1 MYRNPNICG
10 IEASTKGDEV
20 ELVSRFLAPL
30 CARDE
35 TARNIALAAARST
48 VEGWLGGVGSPNQ
61 WEEAT
66 GEMKDNNHASGKF
79 KGQDGRYDMSI
90 ERSPSKSSPKN
101 VKEQASSP
109 DTFRSDCFFP
119 QSVTENLVF
128 PEDGGTE
135 STERYPSGSFDC
147 VDGGRLGSNESS
159 SFGTPVERRKYMGG
173 GAGAVGGGAGGDSAD
188 GNRSGRST
196 SSDEGKGFRIEQL
209 AGKCRRFKDT
219 GTSETRFASSCDNE
233 RKYLISSSNERL
245 NEFTQEDR
253 IPRTKNSIKVKGA
266 KQRQPE
272 EDDLDL
278 DTRIYGK
285 SPKFDENLGNA
296 FFDRRNVNF
305 RSKSSDL
312 LERNRYRAD
321 DTEITGGRSRDR
333 VVFNTLDGFDND
345 NANEIYRDNEILVED
360 ANFENSED
368 DLEDGN
374 RPNWRRYEQQ
384 QQQQEQDCLRKNEE
398 RKFSAGQIKR
408 PLSQDEDVSSKSGR
422 VLDSPEVTPGDVG
435 RMLNLGNALD
445 GPRQTQANKYLSLVT
460 LHLPVILRLSVNC
473 PFQNVRIKCAEI
485 LEMVKDRGLPV
496 PEPAFDGPS
505 AFVPTSELPDLNN
518 LDEKTRILLMDA
530 FLQNNRLDHVS
541 RVMSSHPLYLD
552 HFLRTQNFILRGDG
566 PLPYD
571 YRHLIAIMAA
581 GRHQCSYLINLQ
593 KGEFL
598 LQGGKP
604 SWLQGLK
611 SIPRKLQD
619 LYEINKI
626 LAHRPWLL
634 SKEHIE
640 KLTKGADNWSLA
652 EVVHAIVLLAHFHS
666 LSSFVFSCGINE
678 ELDNVMGHHYKENI
692 QDNSNKV
699 PPAKEKL
706 SSNSK
711 EIPNG
716 EGKTENVPSPPP
728 SPSIVGEQE
737 VGVETLMER
746 MKRLSEKSE
755 SYQITQEELSKRFE
769 TVETQS
775 AELAAAPQRNSM
787 ILDSDIGLFIED
799 PSFIYQDFAK
809 RGQLND
815 IPTFR
820 VQDYSWDDH
829 GYSLVNRLYNDV
841 GNFLDDKFKTTYN
854 LTYYTMGT
862 HSKVDTSRFRRAI
875 WNYIQCMFGIRH
887 DDYDYNEVNQL
898 LERSLKTFI
907 KSAVCYPERVTKKD
921 YDRVM
926 REFKHSEKVH
936 VNLMILEARMQAEL
950 LYALRAVMR
959 YMT

>member
-1 MYRNPNICG
+1 MYREPSSSSG
-10 IEASTKGDEV
+10 SGASTKGDEV

-35 TARNIALAAARST
+35 AARNIALAAARTT
-48 VEGWLGGVGSPNQ
+48 VEGWLGGVGSPNR
-61 WEEAT
+61 WEDAGDIEDVK
-66 GEMKDNNHASGKF
+66 GASGKF
-79 KGQDGRYDMSI
+79 HSQDGRYDMSV
-90 ERSPSKSSPKN
+90 ERSPTRSSPKS
-101 VKEQASSP
+101 VHQQQLSH
-109 DTFRSDCFFP
+109 DTFRTEGFFP
-119 QSVTENLVF
+119 QSINDNPPPFLEENN
-128 PEDGGTE
+128 PEC
-135 STERYPSGSFDC
+135 SYDC
-147 VDGGRLGSNESS
+147 VDGRLLN
-159 SFGTPVERRKYMGG
+159 ERRLRERYTS
-173 GAGAVGGGAGGDSAD
+173 GDGVESC
-188 GNRSGRST
+188 RSGHST
-196 SSDEGKGFRIEQL
+196 SSDEGSKSFNVEGR
-209 AGKCRRFKDT
+209 CPRF
-219 GTSETRFASSCDNE
+219 GSSSETE
-233 RKYLISSSNERL
+233 RKQHPGSSSS
-245 NEFTQEDR
+245 DR
-253 IPRTKNSIKVKGA
+253 STSDDYCPGRAKNNYVKVKA
-266 KQRQPE
+266 KQKQL
-272 EDDLDL
+272 EDDELDA
-278 DTRIYGK
+278 DTRVYGK
-285 SPKFDENLGNA
+285 SPKFDDNLSGLA
-296 FFDRRNVNF
+296 SFDCRNLNRRA
-305 RSKSSDL
+305 KIAAGGDL
-312 LERNRYRAD
+312 LTHEQRRYYDGGAD
-321 DTEITGGRSRDR
+321 DDVSFNESEAARSDG
-333 VVFNTLDGFDND
+333 VVFNTLDGFE
-345 NANEIYRDNEILVED
+345 NENEPSCHQDMNLENCETACED
-360 ANFENSED
+360 VPENS
-368 DLEDGN
+368 
-374 RPNWRRYEQQ
+374 RRAQQ
-384 QQQQEQDCLRKNEE
+384 DYLRKNDE

-422 VLDSPEVTPGDVG
+422 VLESPEVTPGDVG

-445 GPRQTQANKYLSLVT
+445 GPRQAQANKYLSLVT

-485 LEMVKDRGLPV
+485 LQMVKERGLPV
-496 PEPAFDGPS
+496 PVPAFDGPS
-505 AFVPTSELPDLNN
+505 AFVPLSELPDLNN
-518 LDEKTRILLMDA
+518 LDEKTHVLLMDA

-541 RVMSSHPLYLD
+541 RVMSSHPTYLE
-552 HFLRTQNFILRGDG
+552 HFLRTQHFILRGDG

-598 LQGGKP
+598 LQGGDP
-604 SWLQGLK
+604 SWLQGLR
-611 SIPRKLQD
+611 SIPGKLQD

-634 SKEHIE
+634 NKSHIE
-640 KLTKGADNWSLA
+640 KLTKGVDNWSLA

-678 ELDNVMGHHYKENI
+678 ELDNVTGHHYKKNI
-692 QDNSNKV
+692 QDNSGNI
-699 PPAKEKL
+699 PPAKDKL
-706 SSNSK
+706 TSSPK
-711 EIPNG
+711 KIPHG
-716 EGKTENVPSPPP
+716 DGKTENIPSPPS

-775 AELAAAPQRNSM
+775 AELAAAPQRSSSV
-787 ILDSDIGLFIED
+787 LDSDIGLFIED
-799 PSFIYQDFAK
+799 PTFIYQDFAK

-841 GNFLDDKFKTTYN
+841 GNLLDDKFKTAYN

-862 HSKVDTSRFRRAI
+862 HNKVDTSRFRRAI

-907 KSAVCYPERVTKKD
+907 KSAVCYPERVTKRD

>member
-1 MYRNPNICG
+1 MYRDPNSSSG
-10 IEASTKGDEV
+10 SGTSTKDDEV
-20 ELVSRFLAPL
+20 EIVSRFLAPL

-35 TARNIALAAARST
+35 TARNIALAAARNT
-48 VEGWLGGVGSPNQ
+48 VEGWLGGVGSPNH
-61 WEEAT
+61 WDDT
-66 GEMKDNNHASGKF
+66 GEMEDSENVGGKF
-79 KGQDGRYDMSI
+79 KSQDGRYDMNI
-90 ERSPSKSSPKN
+90 ERSPTKSAPKN
-101 VKEQASSP
+101 VQPSLQQP
-109 DTFRSDCFFP
+109 LLQDTFRTEGFFP
-119 QSVTENLVF
+119 QSVTENPVF
-128 PEDGGTE
+128 LEDNSLE
-135 STERYPSGSFDC
+135 CSERYPSGSFDC
-147 VDGGRLGSNESS
+147 VDGRLGNETGY
-159 SFGTPVERRKYMGG
+159 GTPNERRRY
-173 GAGAVGGGAGGDSAD
+173 ATGDVESY
-188 GNRSGRST
+188 RSGHST
-196 SSDEGKGFRIEQL
+196 SSDEGKGFKIDSQDRCL
-209 AGKCRRFKDT
+209 RFKDN
-219 GTSETRFASSCDNE
+219 SETRFGSSSESE
-233 RKYLISSSNERL
+233 RKYLGSSSNERL
-245 NEFTQEDR
+245 NEVSLEDR
-253 IPRTKNSIKVKGA
+253 PRTKNYVKVKGA
-266 KQRQPE
+266 KQKQL
-272 EDDLDL
+272 EDDELDSDL
-278 DTRIYGK
+278 RIYGK
-285 SPKFDENLGNA
+285 SPKFDENLGAN
-296 FFDRRNVNF
+296 FDRRNLNYCTKGDVLPRDHRRYDSVDDVSF
-305 RSKSSDL
+305 D
-312 LERNRYRAD
+312 ETEMTIRNRD
-321 DTEITGGRSRDR
+321 G
-333 VVFNTLDGFDND
+333 VVFNTLDGFENE
-345 NANEIYRDNEILVED
+345 NANEIYHRHDDNRAED
-360 ANFENSED
+360 TKLKNFEIYTDVESLD
-368 DLEDGN
+368 DGRHRCTRAEL
-374 RPNWRRYEQQ
+374 P
-384 QQQQEQDCLRKNEE
+384 QDYLRKNDE

-422 VLDSPEVTPGDVG
+422 VLESPDVTPGDVG

-445 GPRQTQANKYLSLVT
+445 GPRQAQANKYLSLVS

-496 PEPAFDGPS
+496 PVPAFDGPS

-518 LDEKTRILLMDA
+518 LDEKTHILLMDA

-541 RVMSSHPLYLD
+541 RVMASHPSYLE
-552 HFLRTQNFILRGDG
+552 HFLRTQHFILRGDG

-593 KGEFL
+593 KGEFI
-598 LQGGKP
+598 LQGGDP
-604 SWLQGLK
+604 SWLRGLK
-611 SIPRKLQD
+611 SIPGKLQD

-634 SKEHIE
+634 NKTHIE
-640 KLTKGADNWSLA
+640 KLTKGADSWSLA

-678 ELDNVMGHHYKENI
+678 ELDNVAGHHYKENI
-692 QDNSNKV
+692 QDNSNNV
-699 PPAKEKL
+699 PTAKDKL
-706 SSNSK
+706 SSSPK
-711 EIPNG
+711 KIPNG
-716 EGKTENVPSPPP
+716 DGKTENMPSPPS

-737 VGVETLMER
+737 VGVEALMER

-775 AELAAAPQRNSM
+775 AELAAAPQRSSSV
-787 ILDSDIGLFIED
+787 LDSDIGHFIED
-799 PSFIYQDFAK
+799 PTFIYQDFAK

-841 GNFLDDKFKTTYN
+841 GNLLDDKFKTAYN

-907 KSAVCYPERVTKKD
+907 KSAVCYPERVTKRD

>member
-1 MYRNPNICG
+1 MYRDPNSSPGTSIN
-10 IEASTKGDEV
+10 TKGDEV
-20 ELVSRFLAPL
+20 EIVSRFLAPL

-35 TARNIALAAARST
+35 AARNIALAAARNT
-48 VEGWLGGVGSPNQ
+48 VEGWLGGVGSPNH
-61 WEEAT
+61 WDDA
-66 GEMKDNNHASGKF
+66 GEMEEPESLEGKF
-79 KGQDGRYDMSI
+79 KSQDGRYDMSI
-90 ERSPSKSSPKN
+90 ERSSSKSAPKN
-101 VKEQASSP
+101 VQP
-109 DTFRSDCFFP
+109 LQPPLIQDTFRTEGFFP
-119 QSVTENLVF
+119 QSVTENPAFL
-128 PEDGGTE
+128 EDNSLE
-135 STERYPSGSFDC
+135 CSERYPSGSFDC
-147 VDGGRLGSNESS
+147 VDGRLGNEY
-159 SFGTPVERRKYMGG
+159 GTPNERRRY
-173 GAGAVGGGAGGDSAD
+173 VGDVDSY
-188 GNRSGRST
+188 RSGHST
-196 SSDEGKGFRIEQL
+196 SSDEGKGFKIDQDRCLRLKDNSE
-209 AGKCRRFKDT
+209 ARF
-219 GTSETRFASSCDNE
+219 GSSSESE
-233 RKYLISSSNERL
+233 RKYLGSSSNERL
-245 NEFTQEDR
+245 NEASLEDR
-253 IPRTKNSIKVKGA
+253 PRTKNYVKVKGA
-266 KQRQPE
+266 KQKQL
-272 EDDLDL
+272 EDDELDS

-285 SPKFDENLGNA
+285 SPKFDENLGAN
-296 FFDRRNVNF
+296 FDRRNLNYRPKDDPMQRDRLCYDSVDDVSF
-305 RSKSSDL
+305 D
-312 LERNRYRAD
+312 ETEMTIRNRD
-321 DTEITGGRSRDR
+321 G
-333 VVFNTLDGFDND
+333 VVFNTLDGFENE
-345 NANEIYRDNEILVED
+345 NANEIFHRPDDIRIQED
-360 ANFENSED
+360 LKLKNFEIYTD
-368 DLEDGN
+368 DSLDDGRQRCN
-374 RPNWRRYEQQ
+374 RAEQQ
-384 QQQQEQDCLRKNEE
+384 DYLRKNEE

-422 VLDSPEVTPGDVG
+422 VLESPDVTPGDVG
-435 RMLNLGNALD
+435 RLLNLGNALD
-445 GPRQTQANKYLSLVT
+445 GPRQAQANKYLSLVT

-496 PEPAFDGPS
+496 PMPAFDGPS

-518 LDEKTRILLMDA
+518 LDEKTHILLMDA

-541 RVMSSHPLYLD
+541 RVMASHPTYLE
-552 HFLRTQNFILRGDG
+552 HFLRTQHFILRGDG

-598 LQGGKP
+598 LQGGDP

-611 SIPRKLQD
+611 SIPGKLQD

-634 SKEHIE
+634 NKTHIE
-640 KLTKGADNWSLA
+640 KLTKGADSWSLA

-678 ELDNVMGHHYKENI
+678 ELDNVTGHHYKENV

-699 PPAKEKL
+699 PTAKDKL
-706 SSNSK
+706 SSSPK
-711 EIPNG
+711 KIPNG
-716 EGKTENVPSPPP
+716 DGKTENMPSPPS

-737 VGVETLMER
+737 VGVEALMER

-775 AELAAAPQRNSM
+775 AELAAAPQRSSSV
-787 ILDSDIGLFIED
+787 LDSDIGHFIED
-799 PSFIYQDFAK
+799 PTFIYQDFAK

-841 GNFLDDKFKTTYN
+841 GNLLDDKFKTAYN
-854 LTYYTMGT
+854 LTYWTMGT
-862 HSKVDTSRFRRAI
+862 HNKVDTSRFRRAI

-907 KSAVCYPERVTKKD
+907 KSAVCYPERVTKRD

>member
-1 MYRNPNICG
+1 MYRDPNSSSASG
-10 IEASTKGDEV
+10 TSTKGDDV
-20 ELVSRFLAPL
+20 EIVSRFLAPL

-35 TARNIALAAARST
+35 TARNIALAAARNT
-48 VEGWLGGVGSPNQ
+48 VEGWLGGVGSPNH
-61 WEEAT
+61 WDDT
-66 GEMKDNNHASGKF
+66 GEMEDAENLAGMF
-79 KGQDGRYDMSI
+79 KSQDGRYDMSV
-90 ERSPSKSSPKN
+90 ERSPTKSAPKN
-101 VKEQASSP
+101 VHQP
-109 DTFRSDCFFP
+109 PHQQQLLQDMFRTEGFFP
-119 QSVTENLVF
+119 QSVTENPPFL
-128 PEDGGTE
+128 EDSSLE
-135 STERYPSGSFDC
+135 CTERYPSGSFDC
-147 VDGGRLGSNESS
+147 VDGRLGNETGY
-159 SFGTPVERRKYMGG
+159 GTPNERRRY
-173 GAGAVGGGAGGDSAD
+173 DLESY
-188 GNRSGRST
+188 RSGHST
-196 SSDEGKGFRIEQL
+196 SSDEGKGFKIEQDRYL
-209 AGKCRRFKDT
+209 RFKD
-219 GTSETRFASSCDNE
+219 GSETRFGSSSESE
-233 RKYLISSSNERL
+233 RKFIGSSSSERL
-245 NEFTQEDR
+245 NETSLEGR
-253 IPRTKNSIKVKGA
+253 PRATNYVKVKGA
-266 KQRQPE
+266 KQKQL
-272 EDDLDL
+272 EDDELDS

-285 SPKFDENLGNA
+285 SPKFDDNLAAN
-296 FFDRRNVNF
+296 FDRRNLN
-305 RSKSSDL
+305 
-312 LERNRYRAD
+312 YRQ
-321 DTEITGGRSRDR
+321 IGGDVLSRDR
-333 VVFNTLDGFDND
+333 RCYDSGDDVSFDETEIAIRNCDGVVFNTLDGFENE
-345 NANEIYRDNEILVED
+345 NANEIYHRQPDDNRAED
-360 ANFENSED
+360 MKLQNFEIFARED
-368 DLEDGN
+368 EHLDDG
-374 RPNWRRYEQQ
+374 RQRCVRSDQP
-384 QQQQEQDCLRKNEE
+384 QDYLRKNDE
-398 RKFSAGQIKR
+398 RKFSGGQIKR
-408 PLSQDEDVSSKSGR
+408 PLSQDEDVSFKSGR
-422 VLDSPEVTPGDVG
+422 VLESPDVTPGDVG

-445 GPRQTQANKYLSLVT
+445 GPRQAQANKYLSLVT

-496 PEPAFDGPS
+496 PMPAFDGPS
-505 AFVPTSELPDLNN
+505 AFVPTFELPDLNN
-518 LDEKTRILLMDA
+518 LDEKTHILLMDA

-541 RVMSSHPLYLD
+541 RVMASHPSYLE
-552 HFLRTQNFILRGDG
+552 HFLRTQHFILRGDG

-593 KGEFL
+593 KGEFI
-598 LQGGKP
+598 LQGGDP
-604 SWLQGLK
+604 SWLRGLK
-611 SIPRKLQD
+611 SIPGKLQD

-634 SKEHIE
+634 NKTHIE
-640 KLTKGADNWSLA
+640 KLTKGADSWSLA

-666 LSSFVFSCGINE
+666 LSSFVFSCGVNE
-678 ELDNVMGHHYKENI
+678 ELDNVAGHHYKLNVQE
-692 QDNSNKV
+692 NSNNV
-699 PPAKEKL
+699 PTAKDKI
-706 SSNSK
+706 SNSPK
-711 EIPNG
+711 KILNG
-716 EGKTENVPSPPP
+716 DGKTESMSSPPS

-737 VGVETLMER
+737 VGVEALMER

-775 AELAAAPQRNSM
+775 AELAAAPQRSSSV
-787 ILDSDIGLFIED
+787 LDSDIGHFIED
-799 PSFIYQDFAK
+799 PTFIYQDFAK

-841 GNFLDDKFKTTYN
+841 GNLLDDKFKTAYN

-862 HSKVDTSRFRRAI
+862 HNEVDTSRFRRAI

-898 LERSLKTFI
+898 IERSLKTFI
-907 KSAVCYPERVTKKD
+907 KSAVCYPERVTKRD

>member
-1 MYRNPNICG
+1 MYSDPNICG
-10 IEASTKGDEV
+10 IGGASTKGDEV

-66 GEMKDNNHASGKF
+66 GETKDNNHASGKF

-135 STERYPSGSFDC
+135 ITERYPSGSFDC

-159 SFGTPVERRKYMGG
+159 SFGTPIERRKYMGG
-173 GAGAVGGGAGGDSAD
+173 GGAVVVGGGGVGGGGGDSAD

-219 GTSETRFASSCDNE
+219 GTGETRFASSCDNE

-245 NEFTQEDR
+245 NEFNQEDR

-312 LERNRYRAD
+312 LERNRYRTE
-321 DTEITGGRSRDR
+321 DTEIIGGRSRDR

-374 RPNWRRYEQQ
+374 RPNWRRYEQQQQQ

-505 AFVPTSELPDLNN
+505 AFVPTSE
-518 LDEKTRILLMDA
+518 
-530 FLQNNRLDHVS
+530 VS
-541 RVMSSHPLYLD
+541 
-552 HFLRTQNFILRGDG
+552 
-566 PLPYD
+566 
-571 YRHLIAIMAA
+571 HL
-581 GRHQCSYLINLQ
+581 HN
-593 KGEFL
+593 
-598 LQGGKP
+598 
-604 SWLQGLK
+604 
-611 SIPRKLQD
+611 
-619 LYEINKI
+619 
-626 LAHRPWLL
+626 
-634 SKEHIE
+634 
-640 KLTKGADNWSLA
+640 
-652 EVVHAIVLLAHFHS
+652 
-666 LSSFVFSCGINE
+666 
-678 ELDNVMGHHYKENI
+678 
-692 QDNSNKV
+692 
-699 PPAKEKL
+699 
-706 SSNSK
+706 
-711 EIPNG
+711 
-716 EGKTENVPSPPP
+716 
-728 SPSIVGEQE
+728 
-737 VGVETLMER
+737 TLM
-746 MKRLSEKSE
+746 
-755 SYQITQEELSKRFE
+755 
-769 TVETQS
+769 
-775 AELAAAPQRNSM
+775 
-787 ILDSDIGLFIED
+787 
-799 PSFIYQDFAK
+799 
-809 RGQLND
+809 
-815 IPTFR
+815 
-820 VQDYSWDDH
+820 
-829 GYSLVNRLYNDV
+829 
-841 GNFLDDKFKTTYN
+841 
-854 LTYYTMGT
+854 
-862 HSKVDTSRFRRAI
+862 
-875 WNYIQCMFGIRH
+875 
-887 DDYDYNEVNQL
+887 
-898 LERSLKTFI
+898 
-907 KSAVCYPERVTKKD
+907 
-921 YDRVM
+921 
-926 REFKHSEKVH
+926 
-936 VNLMILEARMQAEL
+936 
-950 LYALRAVMR
+950 
-959 YMT
+959 

>member
-1 MYRNPNICG
+1 MYREPSSSSG
-10 IEASTKGDEV
+10 SGASTKGDEV

-35 TARNIALAAARST
+35 TARNIALAAARTT
-48 VEGWLGGVGSPNQ
+48 VEGWLGGVGSPNR
-61 WEEAT
+61 WEDAGDIEDTKSA
-66 GEMKDNNHASGKF
+66 AGKF
-79 KGQDGRYDMSI
+79 SSQDGRYDMSV
-90 ERSPSKSSPKN
+90 ERSPTRSSPRS
-101 VKEQASSP
+101 VHQQQLLH
-109 DTFRSDCFFP
+109 DTFRTEGFFP
-119 QSVTENLVF
+119 QSINDNPPPFLEENN
-128 PEDGGTE
+128 PEC
-135 STERYPSGSFDC
+135 SFDC
-147 VDGGRLGSNESS
+147 VDGRLLN
-159 SFGTPVERRKYMGG
+159 ERRFRERY
-173 GAGAVGGGAGGDSAD
+173 ATGDGVESC
-188 GNRSGRST
+188 RSGHST
-196 SSDEGKGFRIEQL
+196 SSDEGSKSFNIE
-209 AGKCRRFKDT
+209 GRCPRF
-219 GTSETRFASSCDNE
+219 GSNSETSE
-233 RKYLISSSNERL
+233 RKHPGSSSS
-245 NEFTQEDR
+245 DR
-253 IPRTKNSIKVKGA
+253 STSDDYCPGRAKNNYVKVKGA
-266 KQRQPE
+266 KQKQL
-272 EDDLDL
+272 EDDELDA
-278 DTRIYGK
+278 DTRVYGK
-285 SPKFDENLGNA
+285 SPKFDDNLSGLA
-296 FFDRRNVNF
+296 SFDCRNLSRRA
-305 RSKSSDL
+305 KIAAGGDL
-312 LERNRYRAD
+312 LTHEQRRYYDGGTD
-321 DTEITGGRSRDR
+321 DDVSFNESEAAARSDG
-333 VVFNTLDGFDND
+333 VVFNTLDGFE
-345 NANEIYRDNEILVED
+345 NENELSYHQDMNLENHEATVYDDIPED
-360 ANFENSED
+360 SR
-368 DLEDGN
+368 
-374 RPNWRRYEQQ
+374 RPQQ
-384 QQQQEQDCLRKNEE
+384 DYLRKNDE

-422 VLDSPEVTPGDVG
+422 VLESPEVTPGDVG

-445 GPRQTQANKYLSLVT
+445 GPRQAQANKYLSLVT

-485 LEMVKDRGLPV
+485 LQMVKDRGLPV
-496 PEPAFDGPS
+496 PVPAFDGPS
-505 AFVPTSELPDLNN
+505 AFVPLSELPDLNN
-518 LDEKTRILLMDA
+518 LDEKTHMLLMDA

-541 RVMSSHPLYLD
+541 RVMSSHPSYLE
-552 HFLRTQNFILRGDG
+552 HFLRTQHFILRGDG

-598 LQGGKP
+598 LQGGDP
-604 SWLQGLK
+604 SWLQGLR
-611 SIPRKLQD
+611 SIPGKLQD

-634 SKEHIE
+634 NKSHIE
-640 KLTKGADNWSLA
+640 KLTKGDDNWSLA

-678 ELDNVMGHHYKENI
+678 ELDNVTGHHYKENI
-692 QDNSNKV
+692 QDNSNNV

-706 SSNSK
+706 SSSPK
-711 EIPNG
+711 KIPNG
-716 EGKTENVPSPPP
+716 DGKTENIPSPPS

-775 AELAAAPQRNSM
+775 AELAAAPQRSSSV
-787 ILDSDIGLFIED
+787 LDSDIGLFIED
-799 PSFIYQDFAK
+799 PTFIYQDFAK

-841 GNFLDDKFKTTYN
+841 GNLLDDKFKTAYN

-862 HSKVDTSRFRRAI
+862 HNKVDTSRFRRAI

-907 KSAVCYPERVTKKD
+907 KSAVCYPERVTKRD

>member
-1 MYRNPNICG
+1 MYRDPNSSMG
-10 IEASTKGDEV
+10 SGASTKDDEV
-20 ELVSRFLAPL
+20 EIVSRFLAPL

-35 TARNIALAAARST
+35 TARNIALAAARNT
-48 VEGWLGGVGSPNQ
+48 VEGWLGGVGSPNH
-61 WEEAT
+61 WDDA
-66 GEMKDNNHASGKF
+66 GEMEDAENAGGKF
-79 KGQDGRYDMSI
+79 KSQDGRYDMSI
-90 ERSPSKSSPKN
+90 ERSPTKSAPKN
-101 VKEQASSP
+101 VQP
-109 DTFRSDCFFP
+109 PHQQQLLQDTFRTEGFFP
-119 QSVTENLVF
+119 QSVTEIPAFL
-128 PEDGGTE
+128 EDNSLE
-135 STERYPSGSFDC
+135 CSERYSSGSFDC
-147 VDGGRLGSNESS
+147 VDGRLGNETNY
-159 SFGTPVERRKYMGG
+159 GTPNERRRFDLDNY
-173 GAGAVGGGAGGDSAD
+173 
-188 GNRSGRST
+188 RSGHST
-196 SSDEGKGFRIEQL
+196 SSDEGKGFKIESQDRCFRI
-209 AGKCRRFKDT
+209 KDSSDIRF
-219 GTSETRFASSCDNE
+219 GSSSESE
-233 RKYLISSSNERL
+233 RKYLGSSSSERL
-245 NEFTQEDR
+245 NEVSLEDR
-253 IPRTKNSIKVKGA
+253 PRAKSYVKVKGG
-266 KQRQPE
+266 KQKQL
-272 EDDLDL
+272 EDDELDTG
-278 DTRIYGK
+278 TRIYGK
-285 SPKFDENLGNA
+285 SPKFDENLGAN
-296 FFDRRNVNF
+296 FDRRNLNF
-305 RSKSSDL
+305 RSQGDAVSRERRCYDSGDDVL
-312 LERNRYRAD
+312 FDETVFAVRNRD
-321 DTEITGGRSRDR
+321 G
-333 VVFNTLDGFDND
+333 VVFNTLDGFENE
-345 NANEIYRDNEILVED
+345 NANEIYHRQDDNRVED
-360 ANFENSED
+360 MQLKNFEIYD
-368 DLEDGN
+368 DTLEDGRQRCP
-374 RPNWRRYEQQ
+374 RP
-384 QQQQEQDCLRKNEE
+384 EQDYLRKNEE

-422 VLDSPEVTPGDVG
+422 VLESPDVTPGDVG
-435 RMLNLGNALD
+435 RLLNLGNALD
-445 GPRQTQANKYLSLVT
+445 GPRQAQANKYLSLVT

-496 PEPAFDGPS
+496 PVPAFDGPS

-518 LDEKTRILLMDA
+518 LDEKTHILLMDA

-541 RVMSSHPLYLD
+541 RVMASHPTYLE
-552 HFLRTQNFILRGDG
+552 HFLRTQHFILRGDG

-593 KGEFL
+593 KGEFI
-598 LQGGKP
+598 LQGGDP
-604 SWLQGLK
+604 SWLRGLK
-611 SIPRKLQD
+611 SIPGKLQD

-634 SKEHIE
+634 NKTHIE
-640 KLTKGADNWSLA
+640 KLTKGADSWSLA

-678 ELDNVMGHHYKENI
+678 ELDNVAGHHYKENV
-692 QDNSNKV
+692 QDNSNNV
-699 PPAKEKL
+699 PTAKDKL
-706 SSNSK
+706 SSSPK
-711 EIPNG
+711 KIPNG
-716 EGKTENVPSPPP
+716 DGKTENMPSPPS

-737 VGVETLMER
+737 VGVEALMER

-775 AELAAAPQRNSM
+775 AELAAAPQRSSSV
-787 ILDSDIGLFIED
+787 LDSDIGHFIED
-799 PSFIYQDFAK
+799 PTFIYQDFAK

-841 GNFLDDKFKTTYN
+841 GNLLDDKFKTAYN

-907 KSAVCYPERVTKKD
+907 KSAVCYPERVTKRD

>member
-1 MYRNPNICG
+1 MYEDQKSSSG
-10 IEASTKGDEV
+10 SGASTKGDEA
-20 ELVSRFLAPL
+20 EIVSRFLAPL

-35 TARNIALAAARST
+35 NARNIALAAART
-48 VEGWLGGVGSPNQ
+48 IVEGWLGSMSGPNQ
-61 WEEAT
+61 WRAVGDAENTREQQT
-66 GEMKDNNHASGKF
+66 GKF
-79 KGQDGRYDMSI
+79 RSQNGRYDMNI
-90 ERSPSKSSPKN
+90 DRSSTKATSKHRSTYQSHLRDN
-101 VKEQASSP
+101 
-109 DTFRSDCFFP
+109 FRTEGFFP
-119 QSVTENLVF
+119 QSVTDYSSLLGDRRLDSIERCSVDNEASNYSSPKNIWNHNDVDAVVDNLSNAASLD
-128 PEDGGTE
+128 EGTGLFIANHNDKCNIERDSRFGSSSE
-135 STERYPSGSFDC
+135 SEHRLFDLSSSEKSNKSYQ
-147 VDGGRLGSNESS
+147 DELKHRLGRIKGGRH
-159 SFGTPVERRKYMGG
+159 KH
-173 GAGAVGGGAGGDSAD
+173 
-188 GNRSGRST
+188 
-196 SSDEGKGFRIEQL
+196 
-209 AGKCRRFKDT
+209 
-219 GTSETRFASSCDNE
+219 
-233 RKYLISSSNERL
+233 
-245 NEFTQEDR
+245 
-253 IPRTKNSIKVKGA
+253 
-266 KQRQPE
+266 
-272 EDDLDL
+272 EDDDP
-278 DTRIYGK
+278 DPDDRIYGK
-285 SPKFDENLGNA
+285 SPKFDDNMGNFGHLETSYSSHFLGREKVGFFGSGANA
-296 FFDRRNVNF
+296 PV
-305 RSKSSDL
+305 
-312 LERNRYRAD
+312 E
-321 DTEITGGRSRDR
+321 TTISRQSCNQDG
-333 VVFNTLDGFDND
+333 VVFNTLEGFESECMIPGQED
-345 NANEIYRDNEILVED
+345 EILETMNLEKVD
-360 ANFENSED
+360 QSPWDPPFSLHLPPRAIDDQKFGVGKVKNSSFRNGHGGSIND
-368 DLEDGN
+368 RALDG
-374 RPNWRRYEQQ
+374 P
-384 QQQQEQDCLRKNEE
+384 D
-398 RKFSAGQIKR
+398 
-408 PLSQDEDVSSKSGR
+408 
-422 VLDSPEVTPGDVG
+422 VTPGEVG
-435 RMLNLGNALD
+435 RMLNLGDALD
-445 GPRQTQANKYLSLVT
+445 GPRSQIRSNKYLSLVM

-473 PFQNVRIKCAEI
+473 PFQNVRVKCAEI
-485 LEMVKDRGLPV
+485 LHMVKDRGLPV
-496 PEPAFDGPS
+496 PEPAFSGPS
-505 AFVPTSELPDLNN
+505 AFIPTAELPDPNN
-518 LDEKTRILLMDA
+518 IDERTHMLLMDA

-541 RVMSSHPLYLD
+541 QVMSSHGSYLE
-552 HFLRTQNFILRGDG
+552 HFLRTQNFVLRGDG

-598 LQGGKP
+598 LQGGDRT
-604 SWLQGLK
+604 WLQGLR
-611 SIPRKLQD
+611 SLPAKLQN

-634 SKEHIE
+634 NKTHIE
-640 KLTKGADNWSLA
+640 KLTKGADSWSLA

-678 ELDNVMGHHYKENI
+678 ELDNITGHHYKENV
-692 QDNSNKV
+692 QDNSNNLQ
-699 PPAKEKL
+699 PAKDKL
-706 SSNSK
+706 MSSPK
-711 EIPNG
+711 KIPTG
-716 EGKTENVPSPPP
+716 GGKTDNIPSPPS

-775 AELAAAPQRNSM
+775 AELAAAPQRNST
-787 ILDSDIGLFIED
+787 IIDSDIGLFIDD
-799 PSFIYQDFAK
+799 PTFIYQDFAK

-841 GNFLDDKFKTTYN
+841 GNLLDDKFKTAYN

-907 KSAVCYPERVTKKD
+907 KSAVCYPERVTKRD

-926 REFKHSEKVH
+926 REFKHSEKIH

>member
-1 MYRNPNICG
+1 MYREPNNSSG
-10 IEASTKGDEV
+10 SGASTKGDEV

-35 TARNIALAAARST
+35 AARNIALAAARNT
-48 VEGWLGGVGSPNQ
+48 VEGWLGGVGSPSH
-61 WEEAT
+61 WEDNADVEDIKT
-66 GEMKDNNHASGKF
+66 GKLSS
-79 KGQDGRYDMSI
+79 QDGRYDMSV
-90 ERSPSKSSPKN
+90 ERSPTRSSPRN
-101 VKEQASSP
+101 VNQHQLIQ
-109 DTFRSDCFFP
+109 DTFRTEGFFP
-119 QSVTENLVF
+119 QSVNDNSSALFLDENNS
-128 PEDGGTE
+128 EC
-135 STERYPSGSFDC
+135 SFDC
-147 VDGGRLGSNESS
+147 VDGRLLN
-159 SFGTPVERRKYMGG
+159 ERRFRERY
-173 GAGAVGGGAGGDSAD
+173 VSSD
-188 GNRSGRST
+188 GVESCRSGHST
-196 SSDEGKGFRIEQL
+196 SSDEGSKRTTEGR
-209 AGKCRRFKDT
+209 CPRF
-219 GTSETRFASSCDNE
+219 GSSCDSE
-233 RKYLISSSNERL
+233 RKYHPGSSSS
-245 NEFTQEDR
+245 DR
-253 IPRTKNSIKVKGA
+253 STSDEYCAGRTKNNYVKVKGA
-266 KQRQPE
+266 KQKQL
-272 EDDLDL
+272 EDDEIDA
-278 DTRIYGK
+278 DTRVYGK
-285 SPKFDENLGNA
+285 SPKFDDNLSGLASYDCRNLN
-296 FFDRRNVNF
+296 RRA
-305 RSKSSDL
+305 KIAGGDL
-312 LERNRYRAD
+312 LTHEQRRYYDGAAD
-321 DTEITGGRSRDR
+321 DDVSFNESEAARSDG
-333 VVFNTLDGFDND
+333 VVFNTLDGFE
-345 NANEIYRDNEILVED
+345 NENETSPYGQDMNLESRESTAVYED
-360 ANFENSED
+360 ASED
-368 DLEDGN
+368 G
-374 RPNWRRYEQQ
+374 RRTQQ
-384 QQQQEQDCLRKNEE
+384 DYLRKNDE

-408 PLSQDEDVSSKSGR
+408 PLSQDEDVSAKSGR
-422 VLDSPEVTPGDVG
+422 VLESPEVTPGDVG

-445 GPRQTQANKYLSLVT
+445 GPRQAQANKYLSLVT

-485 LEMVKDRGLPV
+485 LQMVKDRGLPV
-496 PEPAFDGPS
+496 PVPAFDGPS
-505 AFVPTSELPDLNN
+505 AFVPLSELPDLNN
-518 LDEKTRILLMDA
+518 LDEKTHMLLMDA

-541 RVMSSHPLYLD
+541 RVMASHPKYLE
-552 HFLRTQNFILRGDG
+552 HFLRTQQFILRGDG

-598 LQGGKP
+598 YQGGDP
-604 SWLQGLK
+604 LWLQGLR
-611 SIPRKLQD
+611 SIPGKLQD

-634 SKEHIE
+634 NKSHIE
-640 KLTKGADNWSLA
+640 KLTKGDDNWSLA

-678 ELDNVMGHHYKENI
+678 ELDNVTGHHYKENI
-692 QDNSNKV
+692 QDNSSNV
-699 PPAKEKL
+699 PPAKDKL
-706 SSNSK
+706 STSPK
-711 EIPNG
+711 KIPNG

-755 SYQITQEELSKRFE
+755 SNQITQEELSKRFE

-775 AELAAAPQRNSM
+775 AELAAAPQRSSSV
-787 ILDSDIGLFIED
+787 LDSDIGLFIED
-799 PSFIYQDFAK
+799 PTFIYQDFAK
-809 RGQLND
+809 
-815 IPTFR
+815 
-820 VQDYSWDDH
+820 DYSWDVH
-829 GYSLVNRLYNDV
+829 GYSLANRLYNDV
-841 GNFLDDKFKTTYN
+841 GNLLDEKFKTAYN

-862 HSKVDTSRFRRAI
+862 HNKVDTSRFRRAI

>member
-1 MYRNPNICG
+1 MYRDPNSSSG
-10 IEASTKGDEV
+10 SGTSTKDDEV
-20 ELVSRFLAPL
+20 EIVSRFLAPL

-35 TARNIALAAARST
+35 AARNIALAAARNT
-48 VEGWLGGVGSPNQ
+48 VEGWLGGVGSPNHSDD
-61 WEEAT
+61 T
-66 GEMKDNNHASGKF
+66 GEMEDSESLGGKF
-79 KGQDGRYDMSI
+79 KSQDGRYDMNMD
-90 ERSPSKSSPKN
+90 RSPTKSAPKN
-101 VKEQASSP
+101 VQP
-109 DTFRSDCFFP
+109 PLQQPLLQDTFRTEGFFP
-119 QSVTENLVF
+119 QSVTENPAFL
-128 PEDGGTE
+128 EDT
-135 STERYPSGSFDC
+135 SLDCSERYPSGSFDC
-147 VDGGRLGSNESS
+147 VDGRLGNETGY
-159 SFGTPVERRKYMGG
+159 GTPNERRRY
-173 GAGAVGGGAGGDSAD
+173 AADVDSY
-188 GNRSGRST
+188 RSGHST
-196 SSDEGKGFRIEQL
+196 SSDEGKGFKIDPQDNRCL
-209 AGKCRRFKDT
+209 RFKDT
-219 GTSETRFASSCDNE
+219 SEARFGSSSESE
-233 RKYLISSSNERL
+233 RKYLGSSSSERL
-245 NEFTQEDR
+245 NEACLDDR
-253 IPRTKNSIKVKGA
+253 PRAKNYVKVKGA
-266 KQRQPE
+266 KQKQL
-272 EDDLDL
+272 EDDELDS
-278 DTRIYGK
+278 DIRIYGK
-285 SPKFDENLGNA
+285 SPKFDENLGAN
-296 FFDRRNVNF
+296 FDRRNLNF
-305 RSKSSDL
+305 RPKGDTLPRERLCYDDVSFD
-312 LERNRYRAD
+312 ETEMTIRNRD
-321 DTEITGGRSRDR
+321 G
-333 VVFNTLDGFDND
+333 VVFNTLDGFENE
-345 NANEIYRDNEILVED
+345 NANEIYHRQDDNRAED
-360 ANFENSED
+360 TKLKNFEIYQDEATLD
-368 DLEDGN
+368 DVGRLRCTRAEL
-374 RPNWRRYEQQ
+374 P
-384 QQQQEQDCLRKNEE
+384 QDYLRKNEE

-422 VLDSPEVTPGDVG
+422 VLESPDVTPGDVG

-445 GPRQTQANKYLSLVT
+445 GPRQAQANKYLSLVT

-496 PEPAFDGPS
+496 PVPAFDGPS

-518 LDEKTRILLMDA
+518 LDEKTHILLMDA

-541 RVMSSHPLYLD
+541 RVMASHPSYLE
-552 HFLRTQNFILRGDG
+552 HFLRTQHFILRGDG

-593 KGEFL
+593 KGEFI
-598 LQGGKP
+598 LQGGDP
-604 SWLQGLK
+604 SWLRGLK
-611 SIPRKLQD
+611 SIPGKLQD

-634 SKEHIE
+634 NKTHIE
-640 KLTKGADNWSLA
+640 KLTKGADSWSLA

-678 ELDNVMGHHYKENI
+678 ELDNVAGHHYKENV
-692 QDNSNKV
+692 QDNSNNV
-699 PPAKEKL
+699 PTAKDKL
-706 SSNSK
+706 SSSPK
-711 EIPNG
+711 KIPNG
-716 EGKTENVPSPPP
+716 DGKTENMPSPPS

-737 VGVETLMER
+737 VGVEALMER

-775 AELAAAPQRNSM
+775 AELAAAPQRSSSV
-787 ILDSDIGLFIED
+787 LDSDIGHFIED
-799 PSFIYQDFAK
+799 PTFIYQDFAK
-809 RGQLND
+809 RGQLSD

-841 GNFLDDKFKTTYN
+841 GNLLDDKFKTAYN

-907 KSAVCYPERVTKKD
+907 KSAVCYPERVTKRD